1 MTTNRFFRLTIA
13 FSLVMLVFSVSAQT
27 KKNKRASS
35 PPKQITQT
43 ESQKSVEA
51 DSEQTPPASSK
62 KNSRPSEEKSSGAE
76 TSENKNSASAKMPAF
91 SYEFSQPQFVVSHI
105 RIEHDAD
112 GKGKITFRK
121 KDMDDD
127 FTDPIRLTAATLE
140 KIKSHF
146 EALNF
151 LDSTENYQYE
161 KDFSHLGTMKIAMR
175 TSGRSRT
182 AELNW
187 TANPDAKAI
196 IDEYRKIANQYIWM
210 FDITVARENQPLE
223 TPRIMKAL
231 DSYLKRNEIS
241 DPAQMIPFLKDLSD
255 DERVPLIT
263 RNNAAKLIKDIEKKK
278 KN

>member
-1 MTTNRFFRLTIA
+1 MWTNKFFRLTIV
-13 FSLVMLVFSVSAQT
+13 FSLLTLFFSVSAQT
-27 KKNKRASS
+27 KRTKRAGST
-35 PPKQITQT
+35 PKKAEQT
-43 ESQKSVEA
+43 EPQKSVATEA
-51 DSEQTPPASSK
+51 QPTPPASAK
-62 KNSRPSEEKSSGAE
+62 KNSRPSDEKSSGAE
-76 TSENKNSASAKMPAF
+76 TSENKKSATAKTTAF
-91 SYEFSQPQFVVSHI
+91 FYEFSQPQFVVSYI
-105 RIEHDAD
+105 RIEHDAE

-127 FTDPIRLTAATLE
+127 FTDPIRLTAVTLE
-140 KIKSHF
+140 KIKAHF

-161 KDFSHLGTMKIAMR
+161 KDFSHLGAMKISMQ
-175 TSGRSRT
+175 SGDRSRT